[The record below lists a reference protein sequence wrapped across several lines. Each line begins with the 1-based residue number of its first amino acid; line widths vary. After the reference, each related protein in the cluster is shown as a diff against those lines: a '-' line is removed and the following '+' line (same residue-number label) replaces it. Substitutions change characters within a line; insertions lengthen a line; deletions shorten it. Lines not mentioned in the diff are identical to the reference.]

1 MAKTGPVEVMESP
14 YTTQG
19 HQEGVFVRLQLSI
32 CDGEAVVGGCVMEGK
47 GTEKTSQCNIYT

>member
-1 MAKTGPVEVMESP
+1 MGPVEVMESP

-19 HQEGVFVRLQLSI
+19 LQEGVFVHLQLSI